1 MINRRLL
8 RIKLLQA
15 FYAYIKRDNDSIPY
29 AEKELLH
36 SIEKSFDL
44 YYFLLLLL
52 VDIVD
57 YAGTRIELARQKK
70 IPTHTDLN
78 PNTRFIDIWF
88 VKELRDHSIFKK
100 AVKNK
105 GISWANSPELIKT
118 IFLEIKESKAY
129 SEFMALEESDLQ
141 SEKKLLVSIFT
152 EIIAPSE
159 DLCQILEDQC
169 IYWNDDSAF
178 IISRILKDIKK
189 SSPGNLYIPEPG
201 LVFKEKDD
209 EYYVKNLFRKSIIHQ
224 EEYRGLIEKYAKNW
238 DVERIALMD
247 VLIMELALTEIVE
260 FSNIPVK
267 VSLNEYIEISKTYS
281 SKNSP
286 NFINGILD
294 KIIDQLKKEGK
305 VVKTG
310 KGLIGELPT

>member
-15 FYAYIKRDNDSIPY
+15 FYAYTKRGTESLPL

-44 YYFLLLLL
+44 YYLLLLLL
-52 VDIVD
+52 VEIIDF
-57 YAGTRIELARQKK
+57 AEMRIELARQKK
-70 IPTHTDLN
+70 LPTQTDLN

-88 VKELRDHSIFKK
+88 VKELRNHSVFKNEIGNK
-100 AVKNK
+100 AL
-105 GISWANSPELIKT
+105 SWTNNPDLIKT
-118 IFLEIKESKAY
+118 LFLKLVESKAY
-129 SEFMALEESDLQ
+129 NEFMSDEEASER
-141 SEKKLLVSIFT
+141 SEKKLLVRLFI
-152 EIIAPSE
+152 EIIAPSN
-159 DLCQILEDQC
+159 DLYQVLEDQS
-169 IYWNDDSAF
+169 IYWNDDSEF
-178 IISRILKDIKK
+178 IISRILKDIKN
-189 SSPGNLYIPEPG
+189 SSPGNLSLPEPG
-201 LVFKEKDD
+201 MVFKEKDD
-209 EYYVKNLFRKSIIHQ
+209 ELFVKNLFRKSILHQ
-224 EEYRGLIEKYAKNW
+224 EKYKGLIEKYAKNW

-267 VSLNEYIEISKTYS
+267 VSLNEYIEISKSYS
-281 SKNSP
+281 SAKSP

-294 KIIDQLKKEGK
+294 KIVSQLRKDGK
-305 VVKTG
+305 IVKRG

>member
-15 FYAYIKRDNDSIPY
+15 FYAYTKRDNDLIRY

-36 SIEKSFDL
+36 SIEKSSDL
-44 YYFLLLLL
+44 YYFLLVLLI
-52 VDIVD
+52 DIID
-57 YAGTRIELARQKK
+57 YAETRIMLARQKK

-100 AVKNK
+100 EVKNR
-105 GISWANSPELIKT
+105 GISWSNNPELIKA
-118 IFLEIKESKAY
+118 IFLELTKSKAY
-129 SEFMALEESDLQ
+129 NEFMSLEESNLQ
-141 SEKKLLVSIFT
+141 SDKKLLVNTFT
-152 EIIAPSE
+152 EIIAPSI
-159 DLCQILEDQC
+159 DLCQILEDQS

-189 SSPGNLYIPEPG
+189 SSPGNLSIPEPG
-201 LVFKEKDD
+201 SVFKENDD
-209 EYYVKNLFRKSIIHQ
+209 EFYVKNLFRKCILHQ
-224 EEYRGLIEKYAKNW
+224 EEYKGLIEKYAKNW

-247 VLIMELALTEIVE
+247 VLIMELALAEIVE

-281 SKNSP
+281 STKSA

-294 KIIDQLKKEGK
+294 KIIKHLRKEGK
-305 VVKTG
+305 IIKTG

>member
-15 FYAYIKRDNDSIPY
+15 FYAYTKRDNDSIKY

-44 YYFLLLLL
+44 YYLLLLLL
-52 VDIVD
+52 VDVVD
-57 YAGTRIELARQKK
+57 YAETRIELARQKK
-70 IPTHTDLN
+70 IPTHDDLN
-78 PNTRFIDIWF
+78 PNTRFIDTWF
-88 VKELRDHSIFKK
+88 VKELRDHSIFKTE
-100 AVKNK
+100 VKNK
-105 GISWANSPELIKT
+105 GLSWSNNPELIKT
-118 IFLEIKESKAY
+118 LFLELTESKAY
-129 SEFMALEESDLQ
+129 NEFMTLEESNLQ
-141 SEKKLLVSIFT
+141 SDKKLLISIFS
-152 EIIAPSE
+152 EIIAPSK
-159 DLCQILEDQC
+159 DLCQILEDQS

-189 SSPGNLYIPEPG
+189 SSPGNLSTPKPG
-201 LVFKEKDD
+201 VVFKEKDD
-209 EYYVKNLFRKSIIHQ
+209 EFYVKNLFRKSILHQ

-238 DVERIALMD
+238 DVDRIALMD
-247 VLIMELALTEIVE
+247 VLIMELALAEIIE

-286 NFINGILD
+286 IFINGILD
-294 KIIDQLKKEGK
+294 KIIDQLRKEGK

>member
-15 FYAYIKRDNDSIPY
+15 FYAYTKRDNDSISY

-44 YYFLLLLL
+44 YYLLLLLL
-52 VDIVD
+52 VDIID
-57 YAGTRIELARQKK
+57 YAGTRIELARLKK
-70 IPTHTDLN
+70 IPTQTDLN

-88 VKELRDHSIFKK
+88 VKELRDHSIFKRE
-100 AVKNK
+100 VRNRSL
-105 GISWANSPELIKT
+105 SWSNSPELIKT
-118 IFLEIKESKAY
+118 LFLEIKESKAY
-129 SEFMALEESDLQ
+129 NEFMSLEKSNLQ
-141 SEKKLLVSIFT
+141 SDKKLLVSIFT
-152 EIIAPSE
+152 EIIAPSN
-159 DLCQILEDQC
+159 DLCQILEDQS

-178 IISRILKDIKK
+178 IVSRILKDIKK
-189 SSPGNLYIPEPG
+189 SNQGNLSTAEAG
-201 LVFKEKDD
+201 MVFKEKDD
-209 EYYVKNLFRKSIIHQ
+209 EFYVKNLFRKAILHQ
-224 EEYRGLIEKYAKNW
+224 EQYKGLIEKYAKNW

-267 VSLNEYIEISKTYS
+267 VSLNEYIEISKTYC

-294 KIIDQLKKEGK
+294 KIIDQLKKDGK
-305 VVKTG
+305 VVKEG

>member
-15 FYAYIKRDNDSIPY
+15 FYAYTKRDNDSIKY
-29 AEKELLH
+29 AETELLH

-44 YYFLLLLL
+44 YYLLLHLL
-52 VDIVD
+52 VDIID
-57 YAGTRIELARQKK
+57 YAETRIELALKKK
-70 IPTHTDLN
+70 IPTQTDLN

-88 VKELRDHSIFKK
+88 VKELRDHSVFKNE
-100 AVKNK
+100 VNNK
-105 GISWANSPELIKT
+105 GISWSNSPELIRT
-118 IFLEIKESKAY
+118 MFLEIVASRAY
-129 SEFMALEESDLQ
+129 NEFLSLEESNLQ

-152 EIIAPSE
+152 EIIAPSK
-159 DLCQILEDQC
+159 DLCQILEDQS

-189 SSPGNLYIPEPG
+189 STPGNISIPEPG

-209 EYYVKNLFRKSIIHQ
+209 EFYVKTLFRKSILHQ
-224 EEYRGLIEKYAKNW
+224 DEYRGLIEKYAKNW

-247 VLIMELALTEIVE
+247 VLIMELALAEIVE

>member
-15 FYAYIKRDNDSIPY
+15 FYAYTKRDNDSITY

-44 YYFLLLLL
+44 YYFLMLLL
-52 VDIVD
+52 VDIID
-57 YAGTRIELARQKK
+57 YAETRIELARQKK
-70 IPTHTDLN
+70 IPTHSDLN

-88 VKELRDHSIFKK
+88 VKELRDHIVFSRE
-100 AVKNK
+100 VKNR
-105 GISWANSPELIKT
+105 GISWSNNPELIKT
-118 IFLEIKESKAY
+118 IFLELIESKAY
-129 SEFMALEESDLQ
+129 NEFMSLEESNLQ
-141 SEKKLLVSIFT
+141 SDKKLLVNIFT
-152 EIIAPSE
+152 EIIAPSK
-159 DLCQILEDQC
+159 DLFQILEDQS

-189 SSPGNLYIPEPG
+189 SNPGNLSTPKPG
-201 LVFKEKDD
+201 SVFKEEDD
-209 EYYVKNLFRKSIIHQ
+209 EFYVKNLFRKSILHQ

-238 DVERIALMD
+238 DVDRIALMD

-294 KIIDQLKKEGK
+294 KIIDQLRKEGK

>member
-15 FYAYIKRDNDSIPY
+15 FYAYTKRGNDSITY

-36 SIEKSFDL
+36 SIEKSIDL
-44 YYFLLLLL
+44 YYLLLVLL
-52 VDIVD
+52 VDIID
-57 YAGTRIELARQKK
+57 YADTRIDLARQKK
-70 IPTHTDLN
+70 VPTHTDLN

-88 VKELRDHSIFKK
+88 VKELRDHSIFKRE
-100 AVKNK
+100 VKNK
-105 GISWANSPELIKT
+105 GINWSNNSELIKT
-118 IFLEIKESKAY
+118 IFLEIIESKAY
-129 SEFMALEESDLQ
+129 NEFMSLEESNLR
-141 SEKKLLVSIFT
+141 SEKKFLISIFT
-152 EIIAPSE
+152 EIIAPSK
-159 DLCQILEDQC
+159 DLCLILEDQS

-189 SSPGNLYIPEPG
+189 SSPGNLSTPKSG

-209 EYYVKNLFRKSIIHQ
+209 EFYVRNLFRKSILNQ
-224 EEYRGLIEKYAKNW
+224 DEYKGLIEKYAKNW

-281 SKNSP
+281 STKSP

-294 KIIDQLKKEGK
+294 KIINQLRKEGK
-305 VVKTG
+305 IVKKG